1 LPWVV
6 SLLYLTTQAVD
17 AISAPIAGYLY
28 DSVGRKLLY
37 LPFALSILPSIL
49 IFFGGLEYV
58 VASALLFGVIYGMH
72 ESIYR
77 AAVAD
82 MTPTGVRG
90 SAYGV
95 FHTLYGFGFLIG
107 GAVFGF
113 FLDNNLIYIAIPYV
127 VSTQTLA
134 IFLLRKTLKN
144 QH

>member
-1 LPWVV
+1 
-6 SLLYLTTQAVD
+6 
-17 AISAPIAGYLY
+17 
-28 DSVGRKLLY
+28 
-37 LPFALSILPSIL
+37 
-49 IFFGGLEYV
+49 
-58 VASALLFGVIYGMH
+58 MH

-95 FHTLYGFGFLIG
+95 FHTLYGFGFLVG

-113 FLDNNLIYIAIPYV
+113 FLDNNLVYIAIPYA
-127 VSTQTLA
+127 VSTQMLA

-144 QH
+144 HY